1 MAVTN
6 DPEWLNTMRPLQK
19 TGRSNKRRHGVHK
32 RRRHQ
37 QRKKARGTT
46 THGAD
51 ACGLFTSSQAV
62 DTGIVGQR
70 TGSTSIVFLT
80 REAKDGECRSERV
93 IAPRRACHGRAAR
106 PSGTHSGRASH
117 A

>member
-37 QRKKARGTT
+37 QRKKARGPPRTVQ
-46 THGAD
+46 TH
-51 ACGLFTSSQAV
+51 V
-62 DTGIVGQR
+62 DY
-70 TGSTSIVFLT
+70 S
-80 REAKDGECRSERV
+80 
-93 IAPRRACHGRAAR
+93 RRRKPLIRA
-106 PSGTHSGRASH
+106 
-117 A
+117 